1 MRMIVLLLFAI
12 LIFLLTCTENVH
24 ELILYQQLHF
34 QINPYPDLHTFLAFT
49 GYSFSSPHYITQ
61 KIGHGIFFFLFAVL
75 LSRVMQNSIHV
86 IILSIGYAFVTEIA
100 QLYFS
105 RTGCLLD
112 VFYDSLGVLFY
123 CFVRI
128 LLLKKDYYQV
138 GS

>member
-1 MRMIVLLLFAI
+1 MIVLLLFAI

-34 QINPYPDLHTFLAFT
+34 RIKPHPDFHTFLAFT
-49 GYSFSSPHYITQ
+49 GYSFSSLNYITQ

-75 LSRVMQNSIHV
+75 LSRVMQNSINV

-112 VFYDSLGVLFY
+112 VFYDSIGVLFY
-123 CFVRI
+123 FFVRI

-138 GS
+138 ES